1 MSLPPGRPKEG
12 AVPLGGTARSAR
24 ELTCAPDS
32 ATSSAAAPASA
43 ANPTDTPPPPLRTVT
58 GYSVPGEGPSTLISV
73 VTVAAIFALWWIA
86 THFGWIRDIF
96 LPTPERIVTA
106 FADAWKGDI
115 QGGRPLLDHFWAS
128 LMRVFAAFL
137 LACVTAV
144 PAGIAMG
151 VSRIARGIFDPPIE
165 FYRPLPPLAYLP
177 LIVIW
182 FGIEE
187 TAKVILIYLACF
199 APLAM
204 AARAGVKS
212 VMIEQINAAY
222 SMGASKWQ
230 VIWHVVIPAA
240 MPEIFTG
247 MRIAIGFGWTT
258 LVAAEMVAAT
268 VGLGQMVL
276 NASNF
281 LRTDV
286 VIMGIVVIGAVAYL
300 FDLLMRYVERAV
312 VPWKGKV

>member
-1 MSLPPGRPKEG
+1 MNATVKGAELDTVPPQAAGTTPIDPQ
-12 AVPLGGTARSAR
+12 AV
-24 ELTCAPDS
+24 E
-32 ATSSAAAPASA
+32 
-43 ANPTDTPPPPLRTVT
+43 PPSRTVS
-58 GYSVPGEGPSTLISV
+58 GYHLPGEGPSTLISV
-73 VTVAAIFALWWIA
+73 VTVVALLVLWWVA
-86 THFGWIRDIF
+86 THYGWIRDIF
-96 LPTPERIVTA
+96 LPKPERIFTS
-106 FADAWKGDI
+106 FAEAWRGEI
-115 QGGRPLLDHFWAS
+115 QGGKPLSEHFWWS
-128 LMRVFAAFL
+128 LYRVFAAFV
-137 LACVTAV
+137 LACVTAIPV
-144 PAGIAMG
+144 GIAMG

-187 TAKVILIYLACF
+187 TAKIVLIYLACF

-204 AARAGVKS
+204 AARAGVRS

-222 SMGASKWQ
+222 SMGASQWQ

-240 MPEIFTG
+240 MPDIFTG

-268 VGLGQMVL
+268 AGLGQMVL

-286 VIMGIVVIGAVAYL
+286 VIMGIVVIGVVAYA
-300 FDLLMRYVERAV
+300 FDLLMRYIERLV
-312 VPWKGKV
+312 VPWKGKM

>member
-1 MSLPPGRPKEG
+1 MN
-12 AVPLGGTARSAR
+12 
-24 ELTCAPDS
+24 APEPIV
-32 ATSSAAAPASA
+32 AKPEAKAAPA
-43 ANPTDTPPPPLRTVT
+43 RTVS
-58 GYSVPGEGPSTLISV
+58 GYSLPGQGSSTAISI
-73 VTVAAIFALWWIA
+73 VTVAALLVLWWVA
-86 THFGWIRDIF
+86 THYGWIRDIF
-96 LPTPERIVTA
+96 LPTPEKILKS
-106 FADAWKGDI
+106 FADAWRGDI
-115 QGGRPLLDHFWAS
+115 QGGKPLPEHFWAS
-128 LMRVFAAFL
+128 LWRVFAAFL
-137 LACVTAV
+137 LAVVTAI

-151 VSRIARGIFDPPIE
+151 VSRIARGILDPPIE

-182 FGIEE
+182 FGIDE
-187 TAKVILIYLACF
+187 TAKVVLIFLACF

-204 AARAGVKS
+204 SARAGVRG

-222 SMGASKWQ
+222 SMGASRWQ
-230 VIWHVVIPAA
+230 VIWHVIVPGA

-268 VGLGQMVL
+268 EGLGQMVL

-286 VIMGIVVIGAVAYL
+286 VIMGIVVIGVVAYL
-300 FDLLMRYVERAV
+300 FDLLMRYVERLV
-312 VPWKGKV
+312 VPWKGKAS